1 MSEGVSVDYRLLER
15 FQASR
20 DRHEAAR
27 RALPERWRSD
37 PRPVVQDGNVAWVG
51 TVAPAREQQ
60 ELFTAN
66 GSNRPLVQLD
76 DDR

>member
-1 MSEGVSVDYRLLER
+1 MSVDDRLFAR

-27 RALPERWRSD
+27 RALPERWLAD
-37 PRPVVQDGNVAWVG
+37 PRPQVQHVNDLWVSAI
-51 TVAPAREQQ
+51 VRAREHQDRI
-60 ELFTAN
+60 AADSRN
-66 GSNRPLVQLD
+66 ASLVWSS